1 MPLEMAEKTFPE
13 RFRVRV
19 FEVVE
24 WGFQHQGVLA
34 AALGGVLLVLAAGGV
49 WWWQAERREGSAGV
63 ALIEVNQTFRQQ
75 YPAGFY
81 LPSGESGE
89 QKPDSL
95 IQRYHQVA
103 DRFAGTRAGA
113 EALLRAGHLEYSAG
127 QYDAAIADYDRY
139 DKVRRAPFRA
149 SAALGKGYAL
159 EAKGDMAGAVAAFGL
174 AAETAG
180 RDPIAA
186 EAYLGQGRALESLK
200 KRDEALRVYGLV
212 AERFPQSSWAAR
224 ATERMSALR

>member
-19 FEVVE
+19 FESIE
-24 WGFQHQGVLA
+24 WVLGHRGLLA
-34 AALGGVLLVLAAGGV
+34 GAVAGVLLGAAAVGV
-49 WWWQAERREGSAGV
+49 WWWQAERREGLAGK
-63 ALIEVNQTFRQQ
+63 ALVEVNQAFRQQ

-81 LPSGESGE
+81 LPSVEAGDA
-89 QKPDSL
+89 KPDPL

-103 DRFAGTRAGA
+103 DQFEGTRAGT
-113 EALLRAGHLEYSAG
+113 EAILRAGHLEYSAV
-127 QYDAAIADYDRY
+127 QYDAAITDYDRY
-139 DKVRRAPFRA
+139 GRARGAPFRA
-149 SAALGKGYAL
+149 TAFLGKGYAL
-159 EAKGDMAGAVAAFGL
+159 EAKGDVAGAVAAFGL

-180 RDPIAA
+180 RDPVGA
-186 EAYLGQGRALESLK
+186 EAYLAQGRALEALK
-200 KRDEALRVYGLV
+200 KRDEALRVYAVV

>member
-19 FEVVE
+19 FEVIE
-24 WGFQHQGVLA
+24 WVFQHQGLLA
-34 AALGGVLLVLAAGGV
+34 AAIAGVVLAVAAGGV
-49 WWWQAERREGSAGV
+49 WWWQAEKREGSGGK
-63 ALIEVNQTFRQQ
+63 ALMEVNQAFRQQ

-81 LPSGESGE
+81 LPSGEPGD
-89 QKPDSL
+89 QKPDAL

-103 DRFAGTRAGA
+103 DQFAGTRAGT
-113 EALLRAGHLEYSAG
+113 EAVLRAAHLEYAAA
-127 QYDAAIADYDRY
+127 QYDAAMADYDRY
-139 DKVRRAPFRA
+139 DKSRRAPFRA

-159 EAKGDMAGAVAAFGL
+159 EAKGDAAGAVAAFGL
-174 AAETAG
+174 AAEAAG
-180 RDPIAA
+180 RDPVAA
-186 EAYLGQGRALESLK
+186 EAYLAQGRALEALK
-200 KRDEALRVYGLV
+200 KREEALRVYGLV